1 MPLRGGPRRGE
12 EKTKRPSERG
22 LASDAG
28 WVYLFQLQHSEEK
41 MPNVAEIIKDH
52 VTLEV
57 RCIDRL
63 YLNAYVP
70 RLQTSGGVI
79 DFLVRACR
87 QKIASPVLF
96 GQITTAFKTQLRAW
110 ADAHRIP
117 WVEFRKGER
126 KDTVVQRYRDRCG
139 KPHGVVLI
147 GVAQERASTWSAT
160 KRWNGR
166 FVDFLYFRKSICVN
180 HYYVYVIDPAWGP
193 AFIKICGYAPFAIKI
208 CLNGHEWAKRQLQR
222 QRLRFTALD
231 NGFLRCATPDRLQ
244 TICNDLSEADVAAF
258 FTRWQGQLPLP
269 LTPTHTARGFTYQL
283 SILQLEVSLTQ
294 VFDRP
299 LRGRE
304 FFESVIRENLDLGR
318 PDHVQL
324 LFPRKITRAT
334 PGRFTTRVITT
345 GVNPSLHIAYK
356 RCHIKQYF
364 KEERA
369 LRTETTFNDTYD
381 FGIRRGL
388 SNLSYLRTLG
398 DHINR
403 RVLEIEGLA
412 HDCALAP
419 AQLADLVQPTQTR
432 EGQPAPA
439 LKFGQPRV
447 TALLNALC
455 HFLWTA
461 DGLTNAQ
468 LRPLVASLLGTAYTT
483 RQMGYDLRR
492 LRRKGLVMRLDQQKR
507 YVLTPYGRRVALF
520 LTKVHA
526 RVLRTGMQAL
536 DLSFAAQVPPALRT
550 TFAALDHAIDVHIAE
565 AQLAA

>member
-1 MPLRGGPRRGE
+1 
-12 EKTKRPSERG
+12 
-22 LASDAG
+22 
-28 WVYLFQLQHSEEK
+28 V
-41 MPNVAEIIKDH
+41 PNVAEIIKDH

-70 RLQTSGGVI
+70 RLQTSGGVV
-79 DFLVRACR
+79 DFLVRGCG
-87 QKIASPVLF
+87 QKIASPAVF
-96 GQITTAFKTQLRAW
+96 GQITTAFKTRLRAW
-110 ADAHRIP
+110 ADQHDIP

-126 KDTVVQRYRDRCG
+126 KDTVAQRYRDRFT
-139 KPHGVVLI
+139 KPSGVVLI
-147 GVAQERASTWSAT
+147 GVAQERASTWSGT
-160 KRWNGR
+160 KRRNGP
-166 FVDFLYFRKSICVN
+166 FVDFMYSRKSICVN
-180 HYYVYVIDPAWGP
+180 HYYIYVIDPEWGP
-193 AFIKICGYAPFAIKI
+193 AFIKVCGYAPYAIKL

-222 QRLRFTALD
+222 QRIRFTALD
-231 NGFLRCATPDRLQ
+231 NGFLSCGNADTLQ
-244 TICNDLSEADVAAF
+244 TICDSLSASDIDAF
-258 FTRWQGQLPLP
+258 FARWQAQLPLP
-269 LTPTHTARGFTYQL
+269 LTAAHGACGFTYQR
-283 SILQLEVSLTQ
+283 SILQMEVSLTQ

-304 FFESVIRENLDLGR
+304 FFESIIRENLDLGR

-381 FGIRRGL
+381 FGIGRRL

-403 RVLEIEGLA
+403 RVLETESLA
-412 HDCALAP
+412 HDCGLAP
-419 AQLADLVQPTQTR
+419 AQLADLVQPTQTAD
-432 EGQPAPA
+432 GLPAPA

-447 TALLNALC
+447 TAVLNALC

-461 DGLTNAQ
+461 DGLTNGQ
-468 LRPLVASLLGTAYTT
+468 LRPLVASLLGTPYTT

-492 LRRKGLVMRLDQQKR
+492 LRRKGLITRLDAQKR

-526 RVLRTGMQAL
+526 RVLRPGLQAI
-536 DLSFAAQVPPALRT
+536 DLSFTAQAPPTLRT
-550 TFAALDHAIDVHIAE
+550 TFAALDHAIDAHIAE
-565 AQLAA
+565 AHFAA

>member
-1 MPLRGGPRRGE
+1 
-12 EKTKRPSERG
+12 
-22 LASDAG
+22 
-28 WVYLFQLQHSEEK
+28 V
-41 MPNVAEIIKDH
+41 PNVAEIIKDH

-63 YLNAYVP
+63 YLNVYVP
-70 RLQTSGGVI
+70 RLQSEGGVI
-79 DFLVRACR
+79 DFLVRACG
-87 QKIASPVLF
+87 QQIASPAVF
-96 GQITTAFKTQLRAW
+96 GQITTTFKTALRAW
-110 ADAHRIP
+110 ADARQIP

-126 KDTVVQRYRDRCG
+126 KERVVQRYRDRFR

-147 GVAQERASTWSAT
+147 GVAQERTWAWTAT
-160 KRWNGR
+160 KQQRGR
-166 FVDFLYFRKSICVN
+166 YVNFVYFPKSVCVN
-180 HYYVYVIDPAWGP
+180 HYYVYVLDPEWGP
-193 AFIKICGYAPFAIKI
+193 AFIKICGYAPYTIKI

-222 QRLRFTALD
+222 QHLRFIALE
-231 NGFLRCATPDRLQ
+231 NGFLSCGRPETLQ
-244 TICNDLSEADVAAF
+244 TVCDHLSDTDIAAF
-258 FTRWQGQLPLP
+258 FTRWQTALPLP
-269 LTPTHTARGFTYQL
+269 LTAAHHACGFSYQL

-304 FFESVIRENLDLGR
+304 FFETVIRDNLDLGR

-324 LFPRKITRAT
+324 LFPRQIRRNT

-345 GVNPSLHIAYK
+345 GVNPSLHIAYN
-356 RCHIKQYF
+356 RCRIKQYF

-381 FGIRRGL
+381 FGIGRRL

-398 DHINR
+398 DHLNR
-403 RVLEIEGLA
+403 RVLQTESLA
-412 HDCALAP
+412 HDCGLAT
-419 AQLADLVQPTQTR
+419 AQLADLVQPTRTA

-468 LRPLVASLLGTAYTT
+468 LRPLVASLVGTTYTT
-483 RQMGYDLRR
+483 RQVGYDLRR
-492 LRRKGLVMRLDQQKR
+492 LIRKGLIKRLDRQKR

-526 RVLRTGMQAL
+526 RVLRPGLQAL
-536 DLSFAAQVPPALRT
+536 DL
-550 TFAALDHAIDVHIAE
+550 TFAAHTPPVIRTAFSALDRAIDAHIAE

>member
-1 MPLRGGPRRGE
+1 
-12 EKTKRPSERG
+12 
-22 LASDAG
+22 
-28 WVYLFQLQHSEEK
+28 V
-41 MPNVAEIIKDH
+41 PNVAEIIKDH

-63 YLNAYVP
+63 YLNAYIP
-70 RLQTSGGVI
+70 RLQSGGGVV
-79 DFLVRACR
+79 DFLVRGCG
-87 QKIASPVLF
+87 QQIASPALL
-96 GQITTAFKTQLRAW
+96 GQITEAFKTRLRAW
-110 ADAHRIP
+110 ADEHKIP
-117 WVEFRKGER
+117 WIEFKKGQR
-126 KDTVVQRYRDRCG
+126 KDTVVQRYRDRFRR
-139 KPHGVVLI
+139 PHGVVVI
-147 GVAQERASTWSAT
+147 GVAQERTSAWSAT
-160 KRWNGR
+160 KQQRGR
-166 FVDFLYFRKSICVN
+166 FVNFQYFRKSVYPN
-180 HYYVYVIDPAWGP
+180 HYYIYVLDPEWGP
-193 AFIKICGYAPFAIKI
+193 AFIKICGYAPYPIKI

-222 QRLRFTALD
+222 RRIGFAALD
-231 NGFLRCATPDRLQ
+231 NGFLTCRRPEVLQ
-244 TICNDLSEADVAAF
+244 QVCDALDAAAIERF
-258 FTRWQGQLPLP
+258 FARWQQQVPFP
-269 LTPTHTARGFTYQL
+269 LTAAHIARGFTYQL
-283 SILQLEVSLTQ
+283 STLQAEVSLTQ

-304 FFESVIRENLDLGR
+304 FFETVIRDNLDLGR

-324 LFPRKITRAT
+324 LFPRQIRRNT
-334 PGRFTTRVITT
+334 PGRFTTHVITK

-356 RCHIKQYF
+356 HCRIKQYF

-381 FGIRRGL
+381 FGIGRRL

-403 RVLEIEGLA
+403 RVLETERVA
-412 HDCALAP
+412 HDCGLAP
-419 AQLADLVQPTQTR
+419 AQLAALVQPTQTPD
-432 EGQPAPA
+432 GKPAPA

-468 LRPLVASLLGTAYTT
+468 LRPLVASLVGTSYTT

-492 LRRKGLVMRLDQQKR
+492 LTRKGLIKRLDHQKR

-526 RVLRTGMQAL
+526 RVLRPGLQAL
-536 DLSFAAQVPPALRT
+536 DLSFTAQAPPRLRT
-550 TFAALDHAIDVHIAE
+550 TFAALDRAIDAHIGE

>member
-1 MPLRGGPRRGE
+1 
-12 EKTKRPSERG
+12 
-22 LASDAG
+22 
-28 WVYLFQLQHSEEK
+28 V
-41 MPNVAEIIKDH
+41 PNVAEIIKDH

-87 QKIASPVLF
+87 QKIASPAVF
-96 GQITTAFKTQLRAW
+96 GQLTDAFKTRLRRW
-110 ADAHRIP
+110 ATEHQVP
-117 WVEFRKGER
+117 WIEFRKGER
-126 KDTVVQRYRDRCG
+126 KDTVAQRYRDRFR
-139 KPHGVVLI
+139 KPSGVVVI
-147 GVAQERASTWSAT
+147 GVAQERASGWSAT
-160 KRWNGR
+160 KQRRGQ
-166 FVDFLYFRKSICVN
+166 FVDFMYFRKSVCPN
-180 HYYVYVIDPAWGP
+180 HYYIYVLDPEWGP
-193 AFIKICGYAPFAIKI
+193 AFIKVCGYAPYPIKI

-222 QRLRFTALD
+222 RRIRLTALD
-231 NGFLRCATPDRLQ
+231 NGFVECSQPATLQ
-244 TICNDLSEADVAAF
+244 TICDTLSPADIDAF
-258 FTRWQGQLPLP
+258 FTRWLAQLPLP
-269 LTPTHTARGFTYQL
+269 LTPVHAARGFSYQL
-283 SILQLEVSLTQ
+283 SMLQVEVSRTQ

-304 FFESVIRENLDLGR
+304 FFESVIRDNLDLGR
-318 PDHVQL
+318 PDQVQL
-324 LFPRKITRAT
+324 LFPRRITRAT

-345 GVNPSLHIAYK
+345 GVNPSVHIAYK

-369 LRTETTFNDTYD
+369 LRTETTFNDTSD
-381 FGIRRGL
+381 FGIGRRL
-388 SNLSYLRTLG
+388 SNLSYLRTWG

-403 RVLEIEGLA
+403 RVLETECVA
-412 HDCALAP
+412 HDCGLAP
-419 AQLADLVQPTQTR
+419 AQLADLIQPTQTAD
-432 EGQPAPA
+432 GLAAPA

-468 LRPLVASLLGTAYTT
+468 VRPLVASLLGTTYST
-483 RQMGYDLRR
+483 RHMGYDLRR
-492 LRRKGLVMRLDQQKR
+492 LTRKGLISRLDRQHR

-526 RVLRTGMQAL
+526 RVLRGGLQAL
-536 DLSFAAQVPPALRT
+536 DLSFIAQAPPALRT
-550 TFAALDHAIDVHIAE
+550 TFIALDRAIDAHIAE

>member
-1 MPLRGGPRRGE
+1 
-12 EKTKRPSERG
+12 
-22 LASDAG
+22 
-28 WVYLFQLQHSEEK
+28 V
-41 MPNVAEIIKDH
+41 PNVAEIIKDH

-70 RLQTSGGVI
+70 RLQTSGGVV
-79 DFLVRACR
+79 DFLVRGCR
-87 QKIASPVLF
+87 QKIASPAVF
-96 GQITTAFKTQLRAW
+96 GQITTTFKTSLRAW
-110 ADAHRIP
+110 ADQHHIP

-126 KDTVVQRYRDRCG
+126 KDTVAQRYRDRFT
-139 KPHGVVLI
+139 KPSGVVLI
-147 GVAQERASTWSAT
+147 GVAQERASTWSGT
-160 KRWNGR
+160 KRRTGP
-166 FVDFLYFRKSICVN
+166 FVDFMYSRKSICVN
-180 HYYVYVIDPAWGP
+180 HYYIYVIDPEWGP
-193 AFIKICGYAPFAIKI
+193 AFIKVCGYAPYAIKI
-208 CLNGHEWAKRQLQR
+208 CLNGHEWAKRQLAR
-222 QRLRFTALD
+222 RRVRFTALD
-231 NGFLRCATPDRLQ
+231 NGFLSCAKPAALQ
-244 TICNDLSEADVAAF
+244 TIADQLGAADIDAF
-258 FTRWQGQLPLP
+258 FTRWLPQLPLP
-269 LTPTHTARGFTYQL
+269 LSAAHQAAGFTYQL

-334 PGRFTTRVITT
+334 PGRFTTRIITT

-381 FGIRRGL
+381 FGVGRRL

-403 RVLEIEGLA
+403 RVLETEVLA
-412 HDCALAP
+412 HDCGLAT
-419 AQLADLVQPTQTR
+419 AQLADLVQPTQTA
-432 EGQPAPA
+432 EGLPAPA

-447 TALLNALC
+447 TAVLNALC
-455 HFLWTA
+455 HFLWTT

-492 LRRKGLVMRLDQQKR
+492 LRRKKLVARLDRQHR

-526 RVLRTGMQAL
+526 RILRPGLQAL
-536 DLSFAAQVPPALRT
+536 DPSFTAQIPPRLRT
-550 TFAALDHAIDVHIAE
+550 TFTALDRAIDAHITE

>member
-1 MPLRGGPRRGE
+1 
-12 EKTKRPSERG
+12 
-22 LASDAG
+22 
-28 WVYLFQLQHSEEK
+28 

-63 YLNAYVP
+63 YLNGYVP
-70 RLQTSGGVI
+70 RLQSSGGVV
-79 DFLVRACR
+79 DFLIRACR
-87 QKIASPVLF
+87 QKIASPALF
-96 GQITTAFKTQLRAW
+96 GQMTKAFKAQLRAW
-110 ADAHRIP
+110 ADARGIP

-126 KDTVVQRYRDRCG
+126 KDTVAQRYRDRLA
-139 KPHGVVLI
+139 KSSGVVLI
-147 GVAQERASTWSAT
+147 GVAQERASTWTAAK
-160 KRWNGR
+160 KRQGR
-166 FVDFLYFRKSICVN
+166 FVDFLFSRKSVCVN
-180 HYYVYVIDPAWGP
+180 HYYLYLLDPEWGP
-193 AFIKICGYAPFAIKI
+193 AFIKVCSYAPYAIKI
-208 CLNGHEWAKRQLQR
+208 CLNGHEWAKRQLAR
-222 QRLRFTALD
+222 RRIPFLALD
-231 NGFLRCATPDRLQ
+231 NGFLRCGQAAVLQ
-244 TICNDLSEADVAAF
+244 TLCDRLSEADIAAF
-258 FTRWQGQLPLP
+258 FARWQSQIPLP
-269 LTPTHTARGFTYQL
+269 LTTAHRAAGFPYQL
-283 SILQLEVSLTQ
+283 SLLQVEVSRTQ

-318 PDHVQL
+318 PDQVQL

-381 FGIRRGL
+381 FGVGRRL

-403 RVLEIEGLA
+403 RVLETESLA
-412 HDCALAP
+412 HDCGLAA
-419 AQLADLVQPTQTR
+419 AQLADLVQPTQTAD
-432 EGQPAPA
+432 GQPAPA

-468 LRPLVASLLGTAYTT
+468 LRPLMASLLGTSYTT

-492 LRRKGLVMRLDQQKR
+492 LARKGLVKRLDQQKR

-526 RVLRTGMQAL
+526 RVLRPGFQAL
-536 DLSFAAQVPPALRT
+536 DLSFNAQVPPALRT
-550 TFAALDHAIDVHIAE
+550 TFAALDHAIDAHIAE
-565 AQLAA
+565 AQIAA

>member
-1 MPLRGGPRRGE
+1 
-12 EKTKRPSERG
+12 
-22 LASDAG
+22 
-28 WVYLFQLQHSEEK
+28 V
-41 MPNVAEIIKDH
+41 PNVAEIIKDH
-52 VTLEV
+52 VTLEI
-57 RCIDRL
+57 RCLDRL
-63 YLNAYVP
+63 YINAYLP

-79 DFLVRACR
+79 DFLVRGCR
-87 QKIASPVLF
+87 QKIASPAVL
-96 GQITTAFKTQLRAW
+96 GQLTNAFKARLRTW
-110 ADAHRIP
+110 ATEHQIP
-117 WVEFRKGER
+117 WIEFRKGER
-126 KDTVVQRYRDRCG
+126 KDTVVQRYRDRFR
-139 KPHGVVLI
+139 KTSGVVLV
-147 GVAQERASTWSAT
+147 GVAQERTSGWSAT
-160 KRWNGR
+160 KQRRGPFID
-166 FVDFLYFRKSICVN
+166 FVYFRKSVCPN
-180 HYYVYVIDPAWGP
+180 QYYVYVLDPDWGP
-193 AFIKICGYAPFAIKI
+193 AFIKICGYAPYPVKI

-222 QRLRFTALD
+222 RHIRFTALD
-231 NGFLRCATPDRLQ
+231 NGFLACPKPDVLQ
-244 TICNDLSEADVAAF
+244 TICQTLSEADIEAF
-258 FTRWQGQLPLP
+258 FTRWQAQIPFPLLPV
-269 LTPTHTARGFTYQL
+269 HQAQGFTYQL
-283 SILQLEVSLTQ
+283 SLLQLEVSLTQ

-334 PGRFTTRVITT
+334 PGRFTTRVITD

-381 FGIRRGL
+381 FGIGRRL

-403 RVLEIEGLA
+403 RVLETERLA
-412 HDCALAP
+412 HDCGLAP
-419 AQLADLVQPTQTR
+419 AQLADLVQPTQTADGR
-432 EGQPAPA
+432 PAPA

-447 TALLNALC
+447 TALLNAIC

-461 DGLTNAQ
+461 DGLTNAD

-492 LRRKGLVMRLDQQKR
+492 LARKGLITRLDGQKR
-507 YVLTPYGRRVALF
+507 YVLTPYGRRVAVF

-526 RVLRTGMQAL
+526 RVIRPGLQAI
-536 DLSFAAQVPPALRT
+536 DLSFAAEAPPPLRT
-550 TFAALDHAIDVHIAE
+550 TFAALDHAIDAHIAE

>member
-1 MPLRGGPRRGE
+1 
-12 EKTKRPSERG
+12 
-22 LASDAG
+22 
-28 WVYLFQLQHSEEK
+28 
-41 MPNVAEIIKDH
+41 MPNVADIIKDH
-52 VTLEV
+52 VSLEV

-63 YLNAYVP
+63 YLNAYIP
-70 RLQTSGGVI
+70 RLQSSGGVI

-87 QKIASPVLF
+87 QPIASPAIF
-96 GQITTAFKTQLRAW
+96 GQITTAFKTALQAW
-110 ADAHRIP
+110 AVAQRIP

-126 KDTVVQRYRDRCG
+126 KDTVVQRYRDRFTQ
-139 KPHGVVLI
+139 PHGVVLI
-147 GVAQERASTWSAT
+147 GVAQERASGWMAT
-160 KRWNGR
+160 KKRQGR
-166 FVDFLYFRKSICVN
+166 FVDFMYARRSVCVN
-180 HYYVYVIDPAWGP
+180 HYYIYVIDPEWGP
-193 AFIKICGYAPFAIKI
+193 AFIKVCGYAPYAIKL

-222 QRLRFTALD
+222 RRIRFTALD
-231 NGFLRCATPDRLQ
+231 NGFLACAQPDTLQ
-244 TICNDLSEADVAAF
+244 TICNTLSDADVTAF
-258 FTRWQGQLPLP
+258 FARWQAQLPWP
-269 LTPTHTARGFTYQL
+269 LTPAHRAAGFDYHL

-304 FFESVIRENLDLGR
+304 FFEQVIRENLDLGR
-318 PDHVQL
+318 PDQVQL

-381 FGIRRGL
+381 FGVGRRL
-388 SNLSYLRTLG
+388 VNLSYLRTLG
-398 DHINR
+398 EHINR
-403 RVLEIEGLA
+403 RVLETESLA
-412 HDCALAP
+412 HDCGLSN
-419 AQLADLVQPTQTR
+419 AQLADLIQPTRTA

-468 LRPLVASLLGTAYTT
+468 LRPLVASLLGSSYNT

-492 LRRKGLVMRLDQQKR
+492 LARKGLVKRLDGQKR

-526 RVLRTGMQAL
+526 RVLRPGLQAL
-536 DLSFAAQVPPALRT
+536 DLDFIPQAPPALRT
-550 TFAALDHAIDVHIAE
+550 TFTALDRAIDVHIAE
-565 AQLAA
+565 AQIAA